1 MEPGV
6 STAIRNTLLDTLL
19 GRYSAGAQALQRTK
33 IDYDSGMTN
42 IILAFV
48 CPKGTCGVPLTLRSE
63 NASAT

>member
-6 STAIRNTLLDTLL
+6 STAIRNTLL

-42 IILAFV
+42 IILVFV